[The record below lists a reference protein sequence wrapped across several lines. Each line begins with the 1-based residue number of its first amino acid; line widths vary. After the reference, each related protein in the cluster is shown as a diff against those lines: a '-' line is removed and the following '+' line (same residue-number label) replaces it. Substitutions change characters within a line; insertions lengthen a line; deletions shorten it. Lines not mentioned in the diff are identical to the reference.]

1 MHLKTTVGVP
11 GIGDVDISTIDLSIH
26 GWGGTGIET
35 CIFFPGG
42 DSEVVAHYGSR
53 TEARVGHKAFSF
65 PQVIGYV
72 FASVRGRED
81 WLPRTTR
88 LARQLSH
95 LDPVL
100 PQQDQQPTLRSS
112 NADSD

>member
-1 MHLKTTVGVP
+1 MHLKTTVSVP

-42 DSEVVAHYGSR
+42 DSEVVAYYGSQ

-72 FASVRGRED
+72 FAALRE
-81 WLPRTTR
+81 
-88 LARQLSH
+88 RQE
-95 LDPVL
+95 V
-100 PQQDQQPTLRSS
+100 
-112 NADSD
+112 